1 MGKDSY
7 AELKNFIKKYN
18 IVDEKTNLN
27 PLSDEEFWV
36 LNLQFKTA
44 KIIAKE
50 VKNIKS
56 NTNSFSES
64 EILSALMKNWNANV
78 KNFAK
83 YLISSLKNI

>member
-1 MGKDSY
+1 MEKDSY